1 MFYNKGGRYPYVDPM
16 KTKSQ
21 LARDLG
27 ISRKTLYEYHN
38 LACVYLQD
46 YLDAF
51 PKIPRTNALPET
63 IKDFPLTDYQCWVIR
78 QLLTTI
84 RAKVTRRHLEK
95 LFDANQYVDR
105 FSHTAYQELHQ
116 ESVAY
121 DDVEGLRQVA

>member
-1 MFYNKGGRYPYVDPM
+1 M

-27 ISRKTLYEYHN
+27 ISRKTLYEYHH
-38 LACVYLQD
+38 LACAYIQD

-51 PKIPRTNALPET
+51 PRIPRTNALPET

-78 QLLTTI
+78 QLLNTI

-95 LFDANQYVDR
+95 LFDANQYLDR
-105 FSHTAYQELHQ
+105 FSQTAYQEFHQ
-116 ESVAY
+116 ESAPY